1 MSTTTSSVDLHS
13 NSGQQE
19 TKCKNETTKL
29 SCSRPILIKS
39 YSTIDSS
46 KVTVK
51 IRRLEAGT
59 TVSVYLDPVQTYAL
73 KIKIVKKR
81 VIANSMMKTARTRYL

>member
-1 MSTTTSSVDLHS
+1 MSTTTSSVDSLS

-19 TKCKNETTKL
+19 KKYKNETTKL

-39 YSTIDSS
+39 YLTIDSS
-46 KVTVK
+46 KVTAK

-59 TVSVYLDPVQTYAL
+59 TVSVCLDPVQTYAL

-81 VIANSMMKTARTRYL
+81 VIANSIMKTARTRYL

>member
-1 MSTTTSSVDLHS
+1 MSMTTSSVDLLS

-29 SCSRPILIKS
+29 SCSRPILTKS

-51 IRRLEAGT
+51 IRQLEAGT
-59 TVSVYLDPVQTYAL
+59 TVSVCLDPVQTYAL

-81 VIANSMMKTARTRYL
+81 VIANSMMKTARTRCL